1 MFRKAFTE
9 CRMYETASAVVLVPV
24 VADADEE
31 ISTMTISRAGVPKD
45 AQSFPSSLIT
55 IEAGDHTP
63 PATNARTPSTIAA
76 FLGIIPLGPGDW
88 RMLVATKAEATPA
101 VPYPMHCVVSTRLV
115 PLCGTEGSSTAAARN
130 YERLLDRFL
139 SVKSLYYAG
148 DWDITLNV
156 QRRVALL
163 SNSAASA
170 LPLCRRAESR
180 FFWNSH
186 LLEPIMALESPAA
199 DRWALPAMMAFV
211 QGVDLPSRADASAD
225 EHFSLGLVSRRSR
238 HRAGTRLFMRGID
251 EEGNV
256 ANNVETEQLVVL
268 RTGSSSDEVRVASF
282 VQTRGSIPAFWSQL
296 PAIVYKPRPTLTAT
310 REASVDAAATHFKQL
325 NETYSTPICCVNLV
339 DHKGGELVLAQEYAA
354 VVDELKKRDESLFDI
369 HYTAFDFHKECKG
382 GRTDKLNNLLADLI
396 PDVDAE
402 SYCSC
407 VLRDGHALNAE
418 PVAVNSTQ
426 KGVFRTNCVDN
437 LDRTNVVQS
446 MIAKHVLNAQLRSE
460 HMLSY
465 LPESAKGE
473 VLGSEAL
480 EFIYKNL
487 WADNADAV
495 STQYSGTGALKTD
508 ITRTGK
514 RTIQGLANDGIN
526 SCMRYVKNNFY
537 DGDLQDAYNYFLL
550 LHNPVADVP
559 RASTQA
565 SSSAAATSSMT
576 MIMFISVVVVLLLAF
591 IVSLVTLCRG
601 QFMTFLAALLS
612 ALALAFYAKT
622 LIKNNGRQLVNNPV
636 LPITASNKKSM

>member
-9 CRMYETASAVVLVPV
+9 CRMYEMPTSVVLVPV

-31 ISTMTISRAGVPKD
+31 ISTMTISRSGVPND
-45 AQSFPSSLIT
+45 AQSFPSSMIT
-55 IEAGDHTP
+55 IEPGDHTP
-63 PATNARTPSTIAA
+63 PANDARTPSTIAA

-88 RMLVATKAEATPA
+88 RLLVATRAETTPC
-101 VPYPMHCVVSTRLV
+101 VPYAMKRVVSTRLV
-115 PLCGTEGSSTAAARN
+115 PLCGTMGNSSPATRN

-156 QRRVALL
+156 QRRAALL
-163 SNSAASA
+163 GDNAHSS
-170 LPLCRRAESR
+170 LPLWRRAEAR
-180 FFWNSH
+180 FFWNSQ
-186 LLEPIMALESPAA
+186 LLQPIMALDTPAA

-211 QGVDLPSRADASAD
+211 QAVDLPARNGAPDD
-225 EHFSLGLVSRRSR
+225 EHFSLALVSRRSR
-238 HRAGTRLFMRGID
+238 YRAGTRLFMRGID

-256 ANNVETEQLVVL
+256 ANNVETEQLVVV
-268 RTGSSSDEVRVASF
+268 RSGAGSEDVRVASF

-296 PAIVYKPRPTLTAT
+296 PAIVYKPRPTLTAS
-310 REASVDAAATHFKQL
+310 RDASVDAAATHFKQL
-325 NETYSTPICCVNLV
+325 NETYSAPICCVNLV

-354 VVDELKKRDESLFDI
+354 VVDALKKRDAALFDI

-396 PDVDAE
+396 ADVDAE

-418 PVAVNSTQ
+418 PVNVGSSQ
-426 KGVFRTNCVDN
+426 KGIFRTNCVDN

-446 MIAKHVLNAQLRSE
+446 MIAKHVLKAQLRSE
-460 HMLSY
+460 HLLGY
-465 LPESAKGE
+465 LPDGIDGDS
-473 VLGSEAL
+473 LGSEEL

-514 RTIQGLANDGIN
+514 RTMRGLANDGIN

-550 LHNPVADVP
+550 LHNPVADIP
-559 RASTQA
+559 HANTQA
-565 SSSAAATSSMT
+565 SSSAAATSRMT
-576 MIMFISVVVVLLLAF
+576 MIMFISVVVVLILAV
-591 IVSLVTLCRG
+591 IVSLVNLGRG
-601 QFMTFLAALLS
+601 QFVTFLAALLS

-636 LPITASNKKSM
+636 LPITASTKKSM

>member
-1 MFRKAFTE
+1 MFRTAFTE
-9 CRMYETASAVVLVPV
+9 CRMYETPTSVVLVPI

-31 ISTMTISRAGVPKD
+31 ISTLKISRVGVPPE
-45 AQSFPSSLIT
+45 AQVFPSSLISV
-55 IEAGDHTP
+55 EPGAQAP
-63 PATNARTPSTIAA
+63 PDSSSRVPSTIAA
-76 FLGIIPLGPGDW
+76 FLGVIPLGPGDW
-88 RMLVATKAEATPA
+88 RMLVVTKAETTPS
-101 VPYPMHCVVSTRLV
+101 VPYVMNRVVSTRLV
-115 PLCGTEGSSTAAARN
+115 PLCGTQGSSTPAAKN

-148 DWDITLNV
+148 DWDVTLNV
-156 QRRVALL
+156 QRRSALL
-163 SNSAASA
+163 SDGASSA
-170 LPLCRRAESR
+170 LPLCRRAEPR
-180 FFWNSH
+180 FFWNSQ
-186 LLEPIMALESPAA
+186 LLQPIMALENPAA

-211 QGVDLPSRADASAD
+211 QAVDLPGREGAPEN
-225 EHFSLGLVSRRSR
+225 EHFTLALVSRRSR

-256 ANNVETEQLVVL
+256 ANNVETEQLVVM
-268 RTGSSSDEVRVASF
+268 RNSGGEEVHIASF

-296 PAIVYKPRPTLTAT
+296 PAIVYKPRPTLTAA
-310 REASVDAAATHFKQL
+310 RNVSVDAAAIHFKQL
-325 NETYSTPICCVNLV
+325 NECYGAPICCVNLV

-354 VVDELKKRDESLFDI
+354 VVDELKKRDEALFDI

-402 SYCSC
+402 NYCSC
-407 VLRDGHALNAE
+407 VLRDGRGINAE
-418 PVAVNSTQ
+418 PISVQTTQ

-446 MIAKHVLNAQLRSE
+446 MIAKHVLTAQLRSE
-460 HMLSY
+460 HLLKY
-465 LPESAKGE
+465 LPEDSKGDS
-473 VLGSEAL
+473 LGSETL

-514 RTIQGLANDGIN
+514 RTIGGLVNDGVN

-550 LHNPVADVP
+550 LHNPVSDVP
-559 RASTQA
+559 HANTQA

-576 MIMFISVVVVLLLAF
+576 MFMFIAVVVVLLLST
-591 IVSLVTLCRG
+591 IVSFVTLFRG
-601 QFMTFLAALLS
+601 QFTTFCAAVLS
-612 ALALAFYAKT
+612 TLALVFYAKT

-636 LPITASNKKSM
+636 LPITLSNKKST

>member
-1 MFRKAFTE
+1 
-9 CRMYETASAVVLVPV
+9 
-24 VADADEE
+24 
-31 ISTMTISRAGVPKD
+31 
-45 AQSFPSSLIT
+45 
-55 IEAGDHTP
+55 
-63 PATNARTPSTIAA
+63 
-76 FLGIIPLGPGDW
+76 
-88 RMLVATKAEATPA
+88 
-101 VPYPMHCVVSTRLV
+101 V
-115 PLCGTEGSSTAAARN
+115 PLCGTQGSTSPATRN

-148 DWDITLNV
+148 DWDVTLNV
-156 QRRVALL
+156 QRRAAVLA
-163 SNSAASA
+163 SNATSA
-170 LPLCRRAESR
+170 LPLWRRAESR
-180 FFWNSH
+180 FFWNSQ
-186 LLEPIMALESPAA
+186 LLEPITALDTPAA

-211 QGVDLPSRADASAD
+211 QCVELPARADAAQD
-225 EHFSLGLVSRRSR
+225 EHFSLALVSRRSR

-256 ANNVETEQLVVL
+256 ANNVETEQLVVV
-268 RTGSSSDEVRVASF
+268 RSGAEDIRVASF

-296 PAIVYKPRPTLTAT
+296 PAIVYKPRPTLTAS
-310 REASVDAAATHFKQL
+310 RDASVDAAATHFKQL
-325 NETYSTPICCVNLV
+325 GDAYGTPICCVNLV

-354 VVDELKKRDESLFDI
+354 VVDALKKRDASLFDL

-382 GRTDKLNNLLADLI
+382 GRTDKLNNLLADLL

-402 SYCSC
+402 NYCAC
-407 VLRDGHALNAE
+407 ILRDGHAINAE
-418 PVAVNSTQ
+418 PVSVSLTQ

-446 MIAKHVLNAQLRSE
+446 MIAKHVLKAQLRSE
-460 HMLSY
+460 HLLSY
-465 LPESAKGE
+465 IPDGIKDDA
-473 VLGSEAL
+473 LGSVEL

-514 RTIQGLANDGIN
+514 RTVRGLANDGIN

-559 RASTQA
+559 RANTQA
-565 SSSAAATSSMT
+565 SSSANATSTMT
-576 MIMFISVVVVLLLAF
+576 MAMFLAVVLVLLLSI
-591 IVSLVTLCRG
+591 IVALVALFRG
-601 QFMTFLAALLS
+601 QYMTFIAAIVS
-612 ALALAFYAKT
+612 ALALALYAKT
-622 LIKNNGRQLVNNPV
+622 LVKNNGRQLVNNPV

>member
-1 MFRKAFTE
+1 MP
-9 CRMYETASAVVLVPV
+9 SSVVLVPV
-24 VADADEE
+24 VADSDEE
-31 ISTMTISRAGVPKD
+31 VSTMTISRSGVPQE

-55 IEAGDHTP
+55 IEPGVHTP
-63 PATNARTPSTIAA
+63 PANDARTPSTIAA
-76 FLGIIPLGPGDW
+76 FLGVIPLGPGDW
-88 RMLVATKAEATPA
+88 RMLVATRAETTPC
-101 VPYPMHCVVSTRLV
+101 VPYAMKRVVDTRLV
-115 PLCGTEGSSTAAARN
+115 PLCGTQGSASPAARN
-130 YERLLDRFL
+130 YERLLNRFL

-148 DWDITLNV
+148 DWDVTLNV
-156 QRRVALL
+156 QRRAALL
-163 SNSAASA
+163 AENASSA
-170 LPLCRRAESR
+170 LPLWRRAESR
-180 FFWNSH
+180 FFWNSQ
-186 LLEPIMALESPAA
+186 LLQPIMALDNPAA

-211 QGVDLPSRADASAD
+211 QSVDLPARADAPAD
-225 EHFSLGLVSRRSR
+225 EHFSLALVSRRSR

-251 EEGNV
+251 EDGNV
-256 ANNVETEQLVVL
+256 ANSVETEQLVVV
-268 RTGSSSDEVRVASF
+268 RTGSGGDDVRVASF

-296 PAIVYKPRPTLTAT
+296 PAIVYKPRPTLTAS
-310 REASVDAAATHFKQL
+310 RDASVDAAATHFKQL
-325 NETYSTPICCVNLV
+325 NGAYGAPICCVNLV
-339 DHKGGELVLAQEYAA
+339 DHKGGELILAQEYAA
-354 VVDELKKRDESLFDI
+354 VVDALKQRDAALFDI

-396 PDVDAE
+396 ADVDAE
-402 SYCSC
+402 SYCAC
-407 VLRDGHALNAE
+407 VLRDGHGLNAE
-418 PVAVNSTQ
+418 PVSVGSTQ
-426 KGVFRTNCVDN
+426 KGIFRTNCVDN

-446 MIAKHVLNAQLRSE
+446 MIAKHVLKAQLRSE
-460 HMLSY
+460 HLLSY
-465 LPESAKGE
+465 IPEGVQGDA
-473 VLGSEAL
+473 LGSEQL

-514 RTIQGLANDGIN
+514 RTMAGLANDGIN

-550 LHNPVADVP
+550 LHNPVADIP
-559 RASTQA
+559 RANTQA

-576 MIMFISVVVVLLLAF
+576 MIMFLSVVVVLLLAV

-601 QFMTFLAALLS
+601 QFVTFFCAILS

-636 LPITASNKKSM
+636 LPITASSSKKSM